1 MKDNIQIT
9 ENIDNVLSI
18 EEFLLRYKND
28 LLYNNITQD
37 ILNNMVAT
45 ILEQEDNII
54 SNIKYHVN
62 IIFTC
67 IINLKYFDYSV
78 EFFKDQMNEIENSI
92 IYLKN
97 LPECGYD
104 NYLKMDFYNL
114 DKICYEVYW
123 NIYNKYNHYKGYLSE
138 TIDEEFT
145 GEHVLNLK
153 YYLDKVKEYK
163 KDNKE
168 IIELI
173 ENKSWRYI

>member
-37 ILNNMVAT
+37 ILNNIVAT

-104 NYLKMDFYNL
+104 
-114 DKICYEVYW
+114 
-123 NIYNKYNHYKGYLSE
+123 
-138 TIDEEFT
+138 
-145 GEHVLNLK
+145 
-153 YYLDKVKEYK
+153 
-163 KDNKE
+163 
-168 IIELI
+168 II
-173 ENKSWRYI
+173 